1 MPKPWKPTEPTRV
14 YRHLRAVFG
23 DPSLR
28 TVDARRRRS
37 RELDADTVPYGK
49 GREPRG
55 LGDVVGAL
63 AQELGWSEPLAR
75 SELFVDWPAVVG
87 DELAKHSRPVTI
99 DDGTLVIRC
108 DSTAWATQLRLMRA
122 TVTTTIAERHP
133 GAGVQS
139 IRVSGPDVPTWKR
152 GPRTVQGR
160 GPPRHLRLTR
170 RNRPGG

>member
-1 MPKPWKPTEPTRV
+1 MPKPWKPSEPARV

-63 AQELGWSEPLAR
+63 AQELGWSEPLAQ
-75 SELFVDWPAVVG
+75 SELFVDWESVVG
-87 DELAKHSRPVTI
+87 AELARHTRPTEI
-99 DDGTLVIRC
+99 KDGTLYIKC
-108 DSTAWATQLRLMRA
+108 DATNWATALRMIRA
-122 TVTTTIAERHP
+122 QITTTIAERHP
-133 GAGVQS
+133 AAGVQG
-139 IRVSGPDVPTWKR
+139 IRIDGPYVTSWKR
-152 GPRTVQGR
+152 GLRTVQGR
-160 GPPRHLRLTR
+160 GPRDTY
-170 RNRPGG
+170 G